1 MYGPFDSPAPG
12 DLPLPQAPLI
22 RVLAQVRFAPFTQF
36 SANEEA
42 VASRFADAMGQDY
55 PLGGFTES
63 GTGAASLAMEA
74 TPSTNSGMA
83 SSFQHSPLAGRPAGA
98 ENHEPPATVVR
109 SDQEELLWIKEQ
121 SGLTWEQ
128 LGRVFGV
135 SRRAVHLW
143 ANGGRM
149 NEANARTLRDFA
161 STVQAISSDSPEMT
175 RAALMSRDA
184 DGLSSLDRLRRSNVK
199 RSGETWGSPFLP
211 EYKVAADIGGK
222 DAAE

>member
-1 MYGPFDSPAPG
+1 MATSTRSVLTNTRTTSPSQLWGRTA
-12 DLPLPQAPLI
+12 
-22 RVLAQVRFAPFTQF
+22 VLALTV
-36 SANEEA
+36 
-42 VASRFADAMGQDY
+42 VATSTGLPTALAD
-55 PLGGFTES
+55 
-63 GTGAASLAMEA
+63 SLAMEA

-83 SSFQHSPLAGRPAGA
+83 SSSQHSPLAGRPAGA

-161 STVQAISSDSPEMT
+161 STVQAVSSDSPEMT